1 MLQPLRITWYLL
13 RIPRLLATLL
23 LAPVATSILIVIL
36 QLFISAIFLQA
47 RHTQSTDAMLEKMEK
62 SSKEKRAP
70 SWYRTILI
78 GEELRSDT
86 VKVCLWQKDPVSG
99 KLTPPTP
106 DCELQRFDIVVTPAV
121 ANEFGP
127 GFYEHLFAGLFR
139 AVHICNGCAT
149 DIIIWRNNTEIQT
162 LFRSLLG
169 FSLFQEVNFSE
180 GFKQNYQQAL
190 RARQEVSKRIGEP
203 YFDLIGFREP
213 TRLSSINAKVIVIL
227 NIGFVIIT
235 ALWLALKAHRRV
247 LDYLSHSGVLLPM
260 VAATGT
266 STFYGAVWLLTLIRV
281 AAFSVA
287 AVVLGIFVFVDVI
300 TDPLAFPFYGRPLAL
315 ISWIVSI
322 IASLSLAA
330 LIASIAELKQHHDVV
345 NIHYKLIPLI
355 ACVVGGLGWTAT
367 FLIEHPLLQPIR
379 AFIGLIPVVGTA
391 PILLAPVFEP
401 FWYVLALN
409 TLGTLALLFFVARY
423 NSRWFAAHLDDI

>member
-23 LAPVATSILIVIL
+23 LAPVVTSILIVIL

-47 RHTQSTDAMLEKMEK
+47 RHTQSTDALLEKMEK
-62 SSKEKRAP
+62 SSEEKRTP

-78 GEELRSDT
+78 GNNLRADG
-86 VKVCLWQKDPVSG
+86 VKICTWQKDPVSG
-99 KLTPPTP
+99 KLTPSTP
-106 DCELQRFDIVVTPAV
+106 DCELQRFDVVVTPSV
-121 ANEFGP
+121 VDEFGP
-127 GFYEHLFAGLFR
+127 SFYEKLFAGLFR
-139 AVHICNGCAT
+139 AVHICDGCAT
-149 DIIIWRNNTEIQT
+149 DIIIWRNNDEIQT
-162 LFRSLLG
+162 LFRSFLG
-169 FSLFQEVNFSE
+169 FVLFQEVNFSE

-203 YFDLIGFREP
+203 YFDLLGFREP
-213 TRLSSINAKVIVIL
+213 TRLRSIHANVIVIM
-227 NIGFVIIT
+227 NIGFIIVT

-266 STFYGAVWLLTLIRV
+266 STFYASVWLLTLIRV
-281 AAFSVA
+281 AAFSLA
-287 AVVLGIFVFVDVI
+287 AIALGIFVFVDVM
-300 TDPLAFPFYGRPLAL
+300 TDPPAFPFYGRPFAF
-315 ISWIVSI
+315 IVWMISI

-330 LIASIAELKQHHDVV
+330 LIASVAELKQHHDVV

-355 ACVVGGLGWTAT
+355 ACVLGGIGWATT
-367 FLIEHPLLQPIR
+367 FLIEHPILQPIR

-391 PILLAPVFEP
+391 PMLLAPIFEP
-401 FWYVLALN
+401 YWYVLGLN
-409 TLGTLALLFFVARY
+409 TLGTLALLFLVARY